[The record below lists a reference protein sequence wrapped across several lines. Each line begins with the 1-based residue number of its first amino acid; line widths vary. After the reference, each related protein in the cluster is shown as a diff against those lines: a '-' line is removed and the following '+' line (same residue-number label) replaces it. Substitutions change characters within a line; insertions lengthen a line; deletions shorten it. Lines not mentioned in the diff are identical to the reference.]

1 MGVFP
6 LVARVGC
13 LRGGAIRLLEEW
25 SPIPARGG
33 QNPAYRPS
41 GIFSFSGSLC
51 GPEKEVVCA
60 ARVTLRAGLRVRMRG
75 GRAGPLPHHEAGVG
89 SPGAN
94 LGPRSSPRWHLRWE
108 IGWGSGPQQL

>member
-41 GIFSFSGSLC
+41 GNSLTRKRVREMLR
-51 GPEKEVVCA
+51 GLLVVC
-60 ARVTLRAGLRVRMRG
+60 RAFRHEVGSKAYCAEAV
-75 GRAGPLPHHEAGVG
+75 AGPLPHHEAGVG

-94 LGPRSSPRWHLRWE
+94 LGPRSP
-108 IGWGSGPQQL
+108 P